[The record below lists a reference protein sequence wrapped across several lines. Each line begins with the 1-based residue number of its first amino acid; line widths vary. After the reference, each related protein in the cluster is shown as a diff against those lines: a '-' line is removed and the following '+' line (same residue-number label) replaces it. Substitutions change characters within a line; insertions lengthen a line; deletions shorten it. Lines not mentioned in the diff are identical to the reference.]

1 MKNSAGFTLA
11 ELVITIVLVGI
22 LVATSIP
29 TFNSLTNKTQKQ
41 VNLSNMETIKNTFM
55 QYYYLNHM
63 RGNPHFPPEPENG
76 LMDSTYREITL
87 DDGRTPDNL
96 FSGDL
101 PYNQNDNPYNYY
113 WDDDTSNSGYI
124 TKRIVIEDTDSD
136 SPSLNDYVVG
146 EI

>member
-1 MKNSAGFTLA
+1 MKNSAGFTLV
-11 ELVITIVLVGI
+11 ELIVTITLVGI
-22 LVATSIP
+22 LVGSLVP
-29 TFNSLTNKTQKQ
+29 TFNSLTNRTQRQ

-63 RGNPHFPPEPENG
+63 RGNPHFQELPENG
-76 LMDSTYREITL
+76 LMDSTYREIIL
-87 DDGRTPDNL
+87 EDGRTPDNL

-113 WDDDTSNSGYI
+113 WDNDTSEYGFI
-124 TKRIVIEDTDSD
+124 TKRIVIKDTDLD
-136 SPSLNDYVVG
+136 SPSLNEFVVG

>member
-76 LMDSTYREITL
+76 LMDSTYREIIL

-113 WDDDTSNSGYI
+113 WDDDTSEYGFI
-124 TKRIVIEDTDSD
+124 TKRIIIKDIDLD
-136 SPSLNDYVVG
+136 SPSLNEFVVG